1 MVFWSWW
8 GILAIALVVVVIGKL
23 LHGWYKK

>member
-1 MVFWSWW
+1 MFFWSWW
-8 GILAIALVVVVIGKL
+8 GIIAIALVLVVIGKL